1 MSLNKDIGFYVDNVF
16 GLTPQTVTAGG
27 TNDNSA
33 INGATIDR
41 TGHLSAVA
49 AAALSPS
56 IAAGETC
63 EVTLQPQHS
72 SDDGS
77 TWSDFGSATTLTLD
91 ENSGDQVLEADLN
104 LTEADADIRV
114 QVTLNFSAGT
124 TDDCDV
130 AVVVTLG
137 PDEQLPA

>member
-27 TNDNSA
+27 SNDNSA
-33 INGATIDR
+33 ISGATIDR

-49 AAALSPS
+49 ALVLSPS
-56 IAAGETC
+56 LAAGETC
-63 EVTLQPQHS
+63 DVTLQPQHS
-72 SDDGS
+72 SDGGS

-114 QVTLNFSAGT
+114 QATLNFSAGT

-137 PDEQLPA
+137 PDQQLPA